1 MIGRR
6 KWVCLGRKKMLKP
19 EHEKKQ
25 KDKKKKKQSKEI
37 NERKTARR

>member
-6 KWVCLGRKKMLKP
+6 KWVRFGRKKMLKP
-19 EHEKKQ
+19 EHGKKQ
-25 KDKKKKKQSKEI
+25 KQSKEI